1 MKCDSPG
8 KVRFGWE
15 RSRSQRREVPL
26 RGQRPAVYNNANL
39 ARFSHHLPAEAR
51 DRAVITALRLPAVL
65 TGLFKYASARQ
76 AARALS

>member
-1 MKCDSPG
+1 MAPDRILSDRRPM
-8 KVRFGWE
+8 E
-15 RSRSQRREVPL
+15 RRRTGC
-26 RGQRPAVYNNANL
+26 RGRLVSGP

-65 TGLFKYASARQ
+65 TVLFKYASARQ